1 MPDEPTR
8 QTIIKK
14 KDTSESDPKRT
25 MADAPAMSAEL
36 LAAIEADAAETYAA
50 WKATST
56 EE

>member
-1 MPDEPTR
+1 MSPSNYN
-8 QTIIKK
+8 K
-14 KDTSESDPKRT
+14 KDTSESDQNHT

-36 LAAIEADAAETYAA
+36 IAAIHADAAETYAA